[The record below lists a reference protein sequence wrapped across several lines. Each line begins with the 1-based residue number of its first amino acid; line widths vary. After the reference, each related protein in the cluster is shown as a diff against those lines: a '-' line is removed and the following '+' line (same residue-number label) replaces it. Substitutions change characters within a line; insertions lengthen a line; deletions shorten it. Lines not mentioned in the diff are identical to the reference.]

1 MESIYCSLVYGI
13 YGTWKCPS
21 QKFCLLVDD
30 GWHKPIPKIKI
41 QDVNMIY
48 LVIGNARARITD
60 VMLKVRERV
69 KKERGRIFVE

>member
-1 MESIYCSLVYGI
+1 VLQI
-13 YGTWKCPS
+13 P
-21 QKFCLLVDD
+21 VD
-30 GWHKPIPKIKI
+30 
-41 QDVNMIY
+41 MIY

>member
-1 MESIYCSLVYGI
+1 MSITQEGCEQILQRRETEGTNPPYCRGYYLLGQVLVASI
-13 YGTWKCPS
+13 
-21 QKFCLLVDD
+21 
-30 GWHKPIPKIKI
+30 I
-41 QDVNMIY
+41 NMIY